1 MDRKIPVLIR
11 RSDMA
16 DRLFIVIPAYNEQD
30 NIKQVV
36 NDWYPIV
43 EKFGTDSRLVVI
55 DDGSRD
61 NTFEILKEL
70 SKDMPRLTA
79 LTKPNA
85 GHGAT
90 VLYGY
95 NYALD
100 NGADYIFQTDSDG
113 QTLPS
118 EFEPFWIARNK
129 YDITIGYRNKRR
141 DGLSRIFVTK
151 ILRLVVYL
159 CFRVYVL
166 DANTPYRLMS
176 AETLRENLKYIPDD
190 FFLTNVALSAIYKK
204 KRQKVHFIPISF
216 RPRQGGKNSINLIKI
231 IKVGT
236 ESIRS
241 FIVINDKVGS

>member
-1 MDRKIPVLIR
+1 MG
-11 RSDMA
+11 

-30 NIKQVV
+30 NIRQVV

-61 NTFEILKEL
+61 DTYKILQEL
-70 SKDMPRLTA
+70 ARKMPKLTA
-79 LTKPNA
+79 LTKPNG

-95 NYALD
+95 KYALS
-100 NGADYIFQTDSDG
+100 NGADYVFQTDSDG

-118 EFEPFWIARNK
+118 EFEPFWIAKNK

-141 DGLSRIFVTK
+141 DGISRILVTK
-151 ILRLVVYL
+151 ILRLVVHI

-176 AETLRENLKYIPDD
+176 AATLRENIKYIPDD

-204 KRQKVHFIPISF
+204 RRQKVHFIPISF
-216 RPRQGGKNSINLIKI
+216 RPRQGGRNSINLFKI
-231 IKVGT
+231 VKVGL
-236 ESIRS
+236 SSFRS
-241 FIVINDKVGS
+241 FMVINDKLE

>member
-1 MDRKIPVLIR
+1 MDKQ
-11 RSDMA
+11 RSVSMS

-30 NIKQVV
+30 NIRQVV
-36 NDWYPIV
+36 DDWYPVV
-43 EKFGTDSRLVVI
+43 EKYGTDSRLVVI

-61 NTFEILKEL
+61 DTYKILTEMSEK
-70 SKDMPRLTA
+70 MPYLTA

-95 NYALD
+95 KYALD
-100 NGADYIFQTDSDG
+100 NGADYVFQTDSDG

-118 EFEPFWIARNK
+118 EFEPFWKAKDK

-159 CFRVYVL
+159 CFRVYIL
-166 DANTPYRLMS
+166 DANTPYRIMS
-176 AETLRENLKYIPDD
+176 ADTLRENLKYVPDD
-190 FFLTNVALSAIYKK
+190 FFLTNVAISAIYKK
-204 KRQKVHFIPISF
+204 RRQKVHFIPISF
-216 RPRQGGKNSINLIKI
+216 RPRQGGTNSINLIKI
-231 IKVGT
+231 FKVGIS
-236 ESIRS
+236 SIRS
-241 FIVINDKVGS
+241 FIVINDKVDSK